1 MTDFK
6 VMLGVKMGNKYHKTP
21 SFANN
26 VPNQVVGCNVQ
37 PLNLANLA
45 KISSARGERVNDLD
59 WTWGGAH
66 TTYNFED

>member
-1 MTDFK
+1 
-6 VMLGVKMGNKYHKTP
+6 MGNKYHKTP

-59 WTWGGAH
+59 
-66 TTYNFED
+66 

>member
-6 VMLGVKMGNKYHKTP
+6 VMLGLKWVMQYHKTP

-37 PLNLANLA
+37 PLDLANLA

-59 WTWGGAH
+59 
-66 TTYNFED
+66 